1 MARSHPPGPVTHPR
15 ALGQAST
22 ARGSTVTAPP
32 PVAPRGARPPA
43 GDAPTPG
50 ALPAGA
56 APPATGA
63 APPTAVGAGRPA
75 GPLPTGSGGWGMP
88 LAVLII
94 GMFMSILDT
103 SIVNVA
109 IPTMQKE
116 FGSTTEDIQW
126 ITTAYTLCL
135 GIVVPATAWLGD
147 RIGLKQIYLVSL
159 VSFSVASALC
169 GIAWDLTSM
178 VLFRILQA
186 IPGGIIPV
194 TCLTTLY
201 RIVPRERI
209 GTAMGL
215 YGLGVVVAPAV
226 GPTLGGYLVE
236 YVDWRLIFFI
246 NVPIGAL
253 GTIWAFL
260 ALPNFPKG
268 ARRPFDLLGFL
279 TIAPGL
285 FALLLAMS
293 KGGDWGWTGY
303 RVLMLITFGLLCLA
317 LFVVIELEVD
327 EPLLDVRIFTY
338 WPFVNSLLLITI
350 TSIGLFSGVFYV
362 PVFLQNGQNMQAF
375 DTGLL
380 MLPPAL
386 VMLVMMPLAG
396 RLFDLIG
403 PRIPAVVG
411 LLVNGLGTLMLSG
424 INADVTRKEI
434 IAWMAVRS
442 LGLGLSMMPIMTGG
456 ISALPPSKVSS
467 GSAFNNVI
475 QRTSAA
481 FGLAALTALATS
493 QQAQITADR
502 AGLLHL
508 GTGNQQLREMARQGA
523 LGLYPL
529 WRRLELETLAQ
540 AYSDVFVVVSG
551 LTLVS
556 AGLALFLRHG
566 GAPQAGAGE
575 RETVE
580 VG

>member
-1 MARSHPPGPVTHPR
+1 MARSHPPGSVTHPR
-15 ALGQAST
+15 ALGQPSGQAGT

-32 PVAPRGARPPA
+32 
-43 GDAPTPG
+43 
-50 ALPAGA
+50 
-56 APPATGA
+56 PPATGA

-75 GPLPTGSGGWGMP
+75 GSPPTGSGGWGIP

-109 IPTMQKE
+109 IPTIQKE

-135 GIVVPATAWLGD
+135 GIVVPTTAWLGD
-147 RIGLKQIYLVSL
+147 RIGLKQIYLASL

-169 GIAWDLTSM
+169 GVGWDLTSM

-246 NVPIGAL
+246 NVPVGVL
-253 GTIWAFL
+253 GTILAFL
-260 ALPNFPKG
+260 VLPNFAKG
-268 ARRPFDLLGFL
+268 PRRRFDLPGFL

-285 FALLLAMS
+285 FALLLAVS
-293 KGGDWGWTGY
+293 KGEDWGWTGY
-303 RVLMLITFGLLCLA
+303 RVLMLITYALLSLA

-327 EPLLDVRIFTY
+327 APLLDVRIFKY

-350 TSIGLFSGVFYV
+350 VSVGLFAGVFYV

-380 MLPPAL
+380 MLPSAL

-424 INADVTRKEI
+424 INADVTRKEVI
-434 IAWMAVRS
+434 VWMSVRS

-493 QQAQITADR
+493 QQAQVTADR

-508 GTGNQQLREMARQGA
+508 GTGSQQLREMARQGA

-540 AYSDVFVVVSG
+540 AYSDVFLVVSG

-566 GAPQAGAGE
+566 TAPQAGAGE
-575 RETVE
+575 RETAE